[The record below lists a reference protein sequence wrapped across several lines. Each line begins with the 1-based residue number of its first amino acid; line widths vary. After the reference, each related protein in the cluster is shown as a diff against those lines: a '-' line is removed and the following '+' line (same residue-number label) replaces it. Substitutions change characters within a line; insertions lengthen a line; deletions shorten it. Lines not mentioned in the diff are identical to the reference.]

1 MVRVMSDSADVALF
15 AELMLAKTN
24 PRAQTDDIRT
34 PLKNRVKV
42 GRRRRP
48 PLHRD
53 SARPCHICTG
63 TGHTSATHLHR
74 DWAHPCH
81 ICTGTRLTRAACCM
95 PAILRGVLGR
105 HLRKAGR

>member
-42 GRRRRP
+42 SQRR
-48 PLHRD
+48 
-53 SARPCHICTG
+53 CHICAG
-63 TGHTSATHLHR
+63 TGLTPATSAPGLGSPLPRLHR
-74 DWAHPCH
+74 NWAHH
-81 ICTGTRLTRAACCM
+81 RRI
-95 PAILRGVLGR
+95 
-105 HLRKAGR
+105 